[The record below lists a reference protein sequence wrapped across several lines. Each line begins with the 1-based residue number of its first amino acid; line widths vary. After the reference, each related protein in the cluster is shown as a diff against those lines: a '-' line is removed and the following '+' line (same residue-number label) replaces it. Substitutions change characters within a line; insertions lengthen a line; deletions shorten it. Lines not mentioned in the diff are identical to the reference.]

1 MGQHVPNKAPRGKEM
16 NRLKRIISVI
26 LLIVLAATSVVLAGS
41 FDEQEIRFDKIL
53 NARDLGGYVTAE
65 GKIVKRNLL
74 IRSGEL
80 AYASQTDL
88 VRLQTEYKLG
98 QVIDFRYAPD
108 FVYCPDKRI
117 VGVEYKNIPVKY
129 NKSPSK
135 KAPKKRYKKLKK
147 KSAKKLRKAAI
158 SGFSKAK
165 RSYTYSLVMSSYSQS
180 MYRSYFDQLLANE
193 SGRGVLM
200 HCTYGKDRTG
210 VAAFMTLVALGVDE
224 ETAYQDYSMTNS
236 FLKKYAKKAYKKGK
250 RAVKES
256 DLRYAVETAKQTY
269 GSLENFLKE
278 AYGLDAER
286 LAKLRSIYTE

>member
-1 MGQHVPNKAPRGKEM
+1 M
-16 NRLKRIISVI
+16 NRLKRIISLI
-26 LLIVLAATSVVLAGS
+26 LLTVLAATSVVLAGS
-41 FDEQEIRFDKIL
+41 FDEQEIWFDKIL
-53 NARDLGGYVTAE
+53 NARDLGGYTTVE
-65 GKIVKRNLL
+65 GKTVKRNML

-80 AYASQTDL
+80 AYASQADL
-88 VRLQTEYKLG
+88 IRLQTEYKLG

-117 VGVEYKNIPVKY
+117 AGVEYKNIPVKY

-135 KAPKKRYKKLKK
+135 KAPKKRYKRLKK

-158 SGFSKAK
+158 KGFSKAK
-165 RSYTYSLVMSSYSQS
+165 RSYTYSLVMSSYSQY

-193 SGRGVLM
+193 SGRGVLI
-200 HCTYGKDRTG
+200 HCTYGKDRSG

-250 RAVKES
+250 RAVKEN
-256 DLRYAVETAKQTY
+256 DLRYAVNAAKQTY

>member
-1 MGQHVPNKAPRGKEM
+1 MKRF
-16 NRLKRIISVI
+16 KRIISLI
-26 LLIVLAATSVVLAGS
+26 LLTVFAATGVVLAGS
-41 FDEQEIRFDKIL
+41 FDEQEIWFDKIL

-65 GKIVKRNLL
+65 GKTVKRNML

-88 VRLQTEYKLG
+88 IRLQTEYKLG

-117 VGVEYKNIPVKY
+117 AGVEYKNIPVKY
-129 NKSPSK
+129 NRSPSK

-158 SGFSKAK
+158 KGFSKAK
-165 RSYTYSLVMSSYSQS
+165 RSYTYSLVMSSYSQG
-180 MYRSYFDQLLANE
+180 MYRSYFEQLLANE
-193 SGRGVLM
+193 SGRGVLI
-200 HCTYGKDRTG
+200 HCTYGKDRSG

-224 ETAYQDYSMTNS
+224 ETAYQDYSMTNA

-269 GSLENFLKE
+269 GSLENFMNE
-278 AYGLDAER
+278 AYGLDAEK

>member
-1 MGQHVPNKAPRGKEM
+1 MK
-16 NRLKRIISVI
+16 RLKRIVSII
-26 LLIVLAATSVVLAGS
+26 LLVVLAATGVVLAGS

-53 NARDLGGYVTAE
+53 NARDLGGYSTVE
-65 GKIVKRNLL
+65 GKTVKKNML

-88 VRLQTEYKLG
+88 IRLQMEYNLG

-117 VGVEYKNIPVKY
+117 AGVEYKNIPVKY

-147 KSAKKLRKAAI
+147 KSAKKLRKAAM

-165 RSYTYSLVMSSYSQS
+165 RSYTYSLVMSPYSQS

-193 SGRGVLM
+193 TGRGVLM
-200 HCTYGKDRTG
+200 HCTYGKDRSG

-250 RAVKES
+250 RAVREK
-256 DLRYAVETAKQTY
+256 DLRYAVNTAKQTY

-278 AYGLDAER
+278 AYGLDPEK
-286 LAKLRSIYTE
+286 LEKLRSIYTE

>member
-1 MGQHVPNKAPRGKEM
+1 MESIGCRRKEM
-16 NRLKRIISVI
+16 NRLKRIISLV
-26 LLIVLAATSVVLAGS
+26 LLAVLAATSVVLAVS

-65 GKIVKRNLL
+65 GKTVKRNML

-88 VRLQTEYKLG
+88 ARLQTEYKLG

-117 VGVEYKNIPVKY
+117 AGVEYKNIPAKY

-135 KAPKKRYKKLKK
+135 KAPKKRYKKLRK
-147 KSAKKLRKAAI
+147 KSGKKLRKAAI
-158 SGFSKAK
+158 KGFSKAK
-165 RSYTYSLVMSSYSQS
+165 RSYTYSLVMSPYSQS

-193 SGRGVLM
+193 SGRGVLI

-224 ETAYQDYSMTNS
+224 ETAYQDYSMTNA
-236 FLKKYAKKAYKKGK
+236 FLQKYAKKAYKKGK
-250 RAVKES
+250 RAVKEK
-256 DLRYAVETAKQTY
+256 DLRLAVDAAKQQY
-269 GSLENFLKE
+269 GSLENFLKD

>member
-1 MGQHVPNKAPRGKEM
+1 M
-16 NRLKRIISVI
+16 NRLKRIIS
-26 LLIVLAATSVVLAGS
+26 LLLLTVLAATSIVLASS

-65 GKIVKRNLL
+65 GKIVKRNML

-88 VRLQTEYKLG
+88 ARLQTEYNLG

-117 VGVEYKNIPVKY
+117 AGVDYKNIPVKY
-129 NKSPSK
+129 NRSPSK

-158 SGFSKAK
+158 KGFSKAK

-193 SGRGVLM
+193 SERGVLI
-200 HCTYGKDRTG
+200 HCTYGKDRSG

-250 RAVKES
+250 RAVKEN
-256 DLRYAVETAKQTY
+256 DLRYAVNAAKQTY

>member
-1 MGQHVPNKAPRGKEM
+1 M
-16 NRLKRIISVI
+16 NRLKRIISLV
-26 LLIVLAATSVVLAGS
+26 LLAVLAATSVVLAVS

-65 GKIVKRNLL
+65 GKTVKRNML

-88 VRLQTEYKLG
+88 ARLQTEYKLG

-117 VGVEYKNIPVKY
+117 AGVEYKNIPAKY

-135 KAPKKRYKKLKK
+135 KAPKKRYKKLRK
-147 KSAKKLRKAAI
+147 KSGKKLRKAAI
-158 SGFSKAK
+158 KGFSKAK
-165 RSYTYSLVMSSYSQS
+165 RSYTYSLVMSPYSQS

-193 SGRGVLM
+193 SGRGVLI

-224 ETAYQDYSMTNS
+224 ETAYQDYSMTNA
-236 FLKKYAKKAYKKGK
+236 FLQKYAKKAYKKGK
-250 RAVKES
+250 RAVKEK
-256 DLRYAVETAKQTY
+256 DLRLAVDAAKQQY
-269 GSLENFLKE
+269 GSLENFLKD
-278 AYGLDAER
+278 AYGLDAEK

>member
-1 MGQHVPNKAPRGKEM
+1 M

-117 VGVEYKNIPVKY
+117 AGVEYKNIPVKY

-180 MYRSYFDQLLANE
+180 MYRSYFDQLLANG

-250 RAVKES
+250 RAVKEK

>member
-1 MGQHVPNKAPRGKEM
+1 M
-16 NRLKRIISVI
+16 NRLKRIISLI
-26 LLIVLAATSVVLAGS
+26 LLTVLAATGVVLAGS
-41 FDEQEIRFDKIL
+41 FDEQEIWFDKIL
-53 NARDLGGYVTAE
+53 NARDLGGYTTVD
-65 GKIVKRNLL
+65 GKTVKKNMI

-88 VRLQTEYKLG
+88 IRLQTEYKLG

-117 VGVEYKNIPVKY
+117 AGVEYKNIPVKY
-129 NKSPSK
+129 NRAPSK
-135 KAPKKRYKKLKK
+135 KAPKNRYKKLKK

-158 SGFSKAK
+158 KGFSKAK

-180 MYRSYFDQLLANE
+180 MYKSYFEQLLANE

-210 VAAFMTLVALGVDE
+210 VASFMTLVALGVDE

-236 FLKKYAKKAYKKGK
+236 FLKKHAKKAYKKGK

-278 AYGLDAER
+278 AYGLDAEK

>member
-1 MGQHVPNKAPRGKEM
+1 MPGLHWQNYQQEKEM
-16 NRLKRIISVI
+16 NRLKRIIS
-26 LLIVLAATSVVLAGS
+26 LLLLTVLAATSVVLAGS
-41 FDEQEIRFDKIL
+41 FDEQEIGFDKIL
-53 NARDLGGYVTAE
+53 NARDLGGYSTVDGRT
-65 GKIVKRNLL
+65 VKRKVL

-80 AYASQTDL
+80 AYATQTDL
-88 VRLQTEYKLG
+88 VRLQTEYNLG

-117 VGVEYKNIPVKY
+117 GGVEYKNIPVKY
-129 NKSPSK
+129 NRSPSK
-135 KAPKKRYKKLKK
+135 KAPKKRYKKLRK
-147 KSAKKLRKAAI
+147 KSKKKLRKAALK
-158 SGFSKAK
+158 SFNKAN
-165 RSYTYSLVMSSYSQS
+165 RSYTYSLVMSDYSQG

-210 VAAFMTLVALGVDE
+210 VASFMTLIALGVDE
-224 ETAYQDYSMTNS
+224 ETAYQDYAMTNS

-256 DLRYAVETAKQTY
+256 DLRYAVSSAKIKY

-278 AYGLDAER
+278 AYGLDAEK

>member
-1 MGQHVPNKAPRGKEM
+1 M
-16 NRLKRIISVI
+16 NRLKRIISLV
-26 LLIVLAATSVVLAGS
+26 LITVLAATGVVLAGS

-53 NARDLGGYVTAE
+53 NARDLGGYVTSE
-65 GKIVKRNLL
+65 GKTVKRNML

-98 QVIDFRYAPD
+98 QVIDFRYSTD

-117 VGVEYKNIPVKY
+117 AGVEYKNIPAKY

-135 KAPKKRYKKLKK
+135 KAPKKRYKKLRK
-147 KSAKKLRKAAI
+147 KSRKKLRKAAI
-158 SGFSKAK
+158 KGFSKAK
-165 RSYTYSLVMSSYSQS
+165 RSYTYSLVMSPYSQS

-193 SGRGVLM
+193 SGRGVLI

-224 ETAYQDYSMTNS
+224 ETAYQDYSMTNT
-236 FLKKYAKKAYKKGK
+236 FLQKYAKKAYKKGK
-250 RAVKES
+250 RAVKEK
-256 DLRYAVETAKQTY
+256 DLRLAVDAAKQQY
-269 GSLENFLKE
+269 GSLENFLKD

>member
-1 MGQHVPNKAPRGKEM
+1 M

-26 LLIVLAATSVVLAGS
+26 LLTVLAATSVVLAGS

-65 GKIVKRNLL
+65 GKTVKRNML

-88 VRLQTEYKLG
+88 IRLQTEYKIG

-117 VGVEYKNIPVKY
+117 AGVEYKNIPVKY

-135 KAPKKRYKKLKK
+135 KAPKKRYKRLKK

-158 SGFSKAK
+158 KGFSKAK

-193 SGRGVLM
+193 SGRGVLI
-200 HCTYGKDRTG
+200 HCTYGKDRSG

-236 FLKKYAKKAYKKGK
+236 FLKKYEKKAYKKGK
-250 RAVKES
+250 RAVKEN
-256 DLRYAVETAKQTY
+256 DLRYAVNAAKQTY

>member
-1 MGQHVPNKAPRGKEM
+1 MKNYYRKM
-16 NRLKRIISVI
+16 NRLKRIIS
-26 LLIVLAATSVVLAGS
+26 LLLLTVLAATSVAMAGS

-53 NARDLGGYVTAE
+53 NARDLGGYVTTE
-65 GKIVKRNLL
+65 GKTIKRNML

-88 VRLQTEYKLG
+88 IRLQTEYKLG
-98 QVIDFRYAPD
+98 QVIDFRYGTD

-117 VGVEYKNIPVKY
+117 AGVEYKNISVKY

-147 KSAKKLRKAAI
+147 KSAKKLRKVAI
-158 SGFSKAK
+158 KGFSKAK
-165 RSYTYSLVMSSYSQS
+165 RSYTYSLVMSSYSQN

-193 SGRGVLM
+193 SGRGVLI
-200 HCTYGKDRTG
+200 HCTYGKDRSG

-250 RAVKES
+250 RAVKEK
-256 DLRYAVETAKQTY
+256 DLRYAVNSAKQTY

-286 LAKLRSIYTE
+286 IAKLRSIYTE

>member
-1 MGQHVPNKAPRGKEM
+1 M
-16 NRLKRIISVI
+16 NRLKRIISLI
-26 LLIVLAATSVVLAGS
+26 LLTVLAATSVVLAGS
-41 FDEQEIRFDKIL
+41 FDEQEIWFDKIL
-53 NARDLGGYVTAE
+53 NARDLGGYTTVE
-65 GKIVKRNLL
+65 GKTVKRNML

-80 AYASQTDL
+80 AYASQADL
-88 VRLQTEYKLG
+88 IRLQTEYKLG

-117 VGVEYKNIPVKY
+117 AGVEYKNIPVKY

-135 KAPKKRYKKLKK
+135 KAPKKRYNKLKK

-158 SGFSKAK
+158 KGFSKAK
-165 RSYTYSLVMSSYSQS
+165 SSYTYSLVMSSYSQNK
-180 MYRSYFDQLLANE
+180 YRSYFDQLLANE
-193 SGRGVLM
+193 SGRGVLI
-200 HCTYGKDRTG
+200 HCTYGKDRSG

-250 RAVKES
+250 RAVKEK
-256 DLRYAVETAKQTY
+256 DLRYAVNSAKQTY

>member
-1 MGQHVPNKAPRGKEM
+1 M
-16 NRLKRIISVI
+16 NRLKRIISI
-26 LLIVLAATSVVLAGS
+26 TLLVVLAATSVVMAGS

-65 GKIVKRNLL
+65 GKTVKRNML

-80 AYASQTDL
+80 AYASQNDL
-88 VRLQTEYKLG
+88 SRLQTEYKLG

-117 VGVEYKNIPVKY
+117 AGVEYKNIPAKY
-129 NKSPSK
+129 NRSPSK
-135 KAPKKRYKKLKK
+135 KAPKKRYKRLKR
-147 KSAKKLRKAAI
+147 KSAKKLRKVAI

-165 RSYTYSLVMSSYSQS
+165 RSYTYSLVMSSYSQN

-193 SGRGVLM
+193 YGRGVLM
-200 HCTYGKDRTG
+200 HCTYGKDRSG
-210 VAAFMTLVALGVDE
+210 VAAFMTLIALGVDE

-250 RAVKES
+250 RAVKEK
-256 DLRYAVETAKQTY
+256 DLRYAVEAAKQTY

-278 AYGLDAER
+278 AYGLDDEK

>member
-1 MGQHVPNKAPRGKEM
+1 M
-16 NRLKRIISVI
+16 NRLKRIIS
-26 LLIVLAATSVVLAGS
+26 LLLLTVLAATSVVLAGS

-65 GKIVKRNLL
+65 GKTVKRNML

-88 VRLQTEYKLG
+88 IRLQTEYKIG

-117 VGVEYKNIPVKY
+117 AGVEYKNIPVKY

-135 KAPKKRYKKLKK
+135 KAPKKRYKRLKK

-158 SGFSKAK
+158 KGFSKAK

-193 SGRGVLM
+193 SGRGVLI
-200 HCTYGKDRTG
+200 HCTYGKDRSG

-236 FLKKYAKKAYKKGK
+236 FLKKYEKKAYKKGK
-250 RAVKES
+250 RAVKEN
-256 DLRYAVETAKQTY
+256 DLRYAVNAAKQTY